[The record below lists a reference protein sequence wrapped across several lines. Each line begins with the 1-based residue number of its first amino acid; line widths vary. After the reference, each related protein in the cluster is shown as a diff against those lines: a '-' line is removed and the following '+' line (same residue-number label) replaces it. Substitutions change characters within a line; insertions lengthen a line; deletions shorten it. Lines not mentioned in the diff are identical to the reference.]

1 MTRLG
6 MLPTLDIRQL
16 DQDAGAQAFLNA
28 FDALTPGDSLHVLT
42 LTEPV
47 RLLERLQR
55 ERRGGSEGWA
65 CGHDPMGWHI
75 DIRRGYPQPRGGVAE
90 LLEEEHHRLT
100 TLCDQ
105 AFEAE
110 AQGRHCEALESF
122 GAFRHGLLRHI
133 RVEEDLLFPV
143 FEIRAGLP
151 AAGPTA
157 TMRAEHRDIRLVLAD
172 LALALDQRRATA
184 GALKRALDCLLSD
197 HNRKEEAV
205 LYPVLDRLL
214 TPAESDTLAARF
226 EALQDL
232 NETRSE
238 GRA

>member
-1 MTRLG
+1 MTPLG
-6 MLPTLDIRQL
+6 ALPILDIRQF
-16 DQDAGAQAFLNA
+16 DQEAGAQAFLDA
-28 FDALTPGDSLHVLT
+28 FDALTPGDSMHVLT
-42 LTEPV
+42 LVEPV

-55 ERRGGSEGWA
+55 ERKGGSEGWA
-65 CGHDPMGWHI
+65 CHHDPLGWHI
-75 DIRRGYPQPRGGVAE
+75 DIRRGNPQPRGSVAE

-100 TLCDQ
+100 ALCEQ
-105 AFEAE
+105 AFEADT
-110 AQGRHCEALESF
+110 QGRHCEALECFS
-122 GAFRHGLLRHI
+122 AFRRGLLRHI

-157 TMRAEHRDIRLVLAD
+157 TMRAEHRDIRLLLAD
-172 LALALDQRRATA
+172 LALALDQGRATA

-214 TPAESDTLAARF
+214 TPNESDTLAARF
-226 EALQDL
+226 EALQEL
-232 NETRSE
+232 NETRS
-238 GRA
+238 